1 MESENRDWER
11 LEWMINEHGV
21 EWALEN
27 YKITDLIK
35 TNLDEDEEFMK
46 LKKYFLQHRDLIMR
60 YVEKMVD
67 RNN

>member
-35 TNLDEDEEFMK
+35 TNLDEDEEFLK
-46 LKKYFLQHRDLIMR
+46 LKKYFLQHRDLMLR

-67 RNN
+67 ENS

>member
-27 YKITDLIK
+27 YKITPLIK
-35 TNLDEDEEFMK
+35 TNLDEDKEFLK
-46 LKKYFLQHRDLIMR
+46 LKKYFFQHRDLIIH
-60 YVEKMVD
+60 YVEKITD
-67 RNN
+67 ENS

>member
-11 LEWMINEHGV
+11 LEWMIEEHGV

-35 TNLDEDEEFMK
+35 TNLDEDKEFLK
-46 LKKYFLQHRDLIMR
+46 LKKYFFQHRDLITH
-60 YVEKMVD
+60 YVEKKVD
-67 RNN
+67 ENS

>member
-11 LEWMINEHGV
+11 LEWMIEEHGV

-27 YKITDLIK
+27 YKITSLIK

-46 LKKYFLQHRDLIMR
+46 LKKYFIQHRDLIKY

-67 RNN
+67 KNN

>member
-1 MESENRDWER
+1 MESGNRDWER

-46 LKKYFLQHRDLIMR
+46 LKKYFIQHRDLIIR
-60 YVEKMVD
+60 YVEKRVD